1 MKPKLTPQPSISHF
15 MTYGGP
21 EFIKMIQKNNIMT
34 CVFLL
39 VMGEG
44 QELLGGGGFTCIY
57 MTACI

>member
-44 QELLGGGGFTCIY
+44 QELLGGGDLPVFT
-57 MTACI
+57 